1 MRLAIA
7 GAQHFHLL
15 DLLQS
20 LSTIREVEWVGV
32 WNTHSEFAT
41 VFEKQYPMP
50 VFPTLEALLEQTK
63 PDGVA
68 CFDMIGR
75 RADTIIQCLQRGIH
89 VLADKPPVATEGQL
103 QALEAGLRSTKAT
116 FTALFSERYNPPVYT
131 LKQLIEAGTVGEI
144 VNFTAFR
151 PHKFKKATRPD
162 WMFQRDTYGG
172 ILVDLA
178 VHDID
183 VFQWVTGAKPVLVT
197 AAHSNTICPEFP
209 EFEDNGQI
217 FFKADNGAVGF
228 IKVEWLAPEAFPTHG
243 DCRYFI
249 TGTQGT
255 LEVFTGGDITDRGG
269 KVILCTHRRPPELVP
284 LKLPA
289 TGLYDDFL
297 AQTKA
302 VRQYDTPMI
311 TVPEIISTLR
321 VALAARE
328 AADRSCM
335 ITLNWN

>member
-20 LSTIREVEWVGV
+20 LSTVPEVEWVGV
-32 WNTHSEFAT
+32 WNIHNEFKT
-41 VFEKQYPMP
+41 VFETQYPMP
-50 VFPTLEALLEQTK
+50 EFPTLEALLDQAK

-89 VLADKPPVATEGQL
+89 VLADKPPVATEEQL
-103 QALEAGLRSTKAT
+103 QALEEALRSTKAT

-131 LKQLIEAGTVGEI
+131 LKQLIAAGTVGEI

-151 PHKFKKATRPD
+151 PHKLKKTTRPN
-162 WMFQRDTYGG
+162 WMFQRDNYGG

-183 VFQWVTGAKPVLVT
+183 VFQWLTGAKPVLIT
-197 AAHSNTICPEFP
+197 AAHSNTVCPEFP

-249 TGTQGT
+249 TGAQGT

-269 KVILCTHRRPPELVP
+269 KVILCTHRHPPELVP
-284 LKLPA
+284 LNPME
-289 TGLYDDFL
+289 TGLYADFL
-297 AQTKA
+297 AKTTA
-302 VRQYDTPMI
+302 DGPTGSPMI
-311 TVPEIISTLR
+311 TVSEIISTMR
-321 VALAARE
+321 VALAARK
-328 AADRSCM
+328 AADRNCM
-335 ITLNWN
+335 ITLDWN